1 MAIDPN
7 IALGV
12 KPLEVANPV
21 NAYAQMAQLQGVQ
34 QAGELNAL
42 KMQELRAVNEQR
54 NALRQLNPTAADY
67 EAQLF
72 KVDPALG
79 IQYRKESRAA
89 DQAVAATEKTKLEIA
104 AKQTDAFRDL
114 LQHVGTRDEAVQWLQ
129 AQYSNPYL
137 GPVVKQVPFEQAVSR
152 IPNDTAGL
160 QKWKNLNAVG
170 MTDWVKRNTMTAAES
185 AADIRAR
192 EKLAQDER
200 SVVYQ
205 QDAEGNVVAL
215 PSKLRAGEVPRARMA
230 VAPDA
235 GMTPL
240 ESKPS
245 EAVSKELTSINQ
257 QRSIVKGALDAVKA
271 TPDAFGLGRGLT
283 PEFAAGR
290 IATSEENQ
298 ARSYLFNVVSGVIK
312 ERAGTAQSA
321 SEKATLDRFLPG
333 ELDNAT
339 QIKDKLEGFQK
350 YLDDKEAGT
359 TRRPKKETPT
369 PSATG
374 NSVTLPDGRVM
385 TFPDANAASQ
395 FKKAAGL

>member
-1 MAIDPN
+1 MPIDPN

-12 KPLEVANPV
+12 RGIEVPNPLNQL
-21 NAYAQMAQLQGVQ
+21 AQVSQLQSMQ

-79 IQYRKESRAA
+79 IQYRKEARAA
-89 DQAVAATEKTKLEIA
+89 EQAAATTAKTKLEIA
-104 AKQTDAFRDL
+104 AKQTEAFRDL
-114 LQHVGTRDEAVQWLQ
+114 LQHVKTPEQAAQWVQ

-137 GPVVKQVPFEQAVSR
+137 GPVVSQVPMQQALGG
-152 IPNDTAGL
+152 IPTDPKGL
-160 QKWKNLNAVG
+160 QAWKNQNAVG

-185 AADIRAR
+185 AADARAR

-215 PSKLRAGEVPRARMA
+215 PSKLRAGEVPRARTA
-230 VAPDA
+230 VAPGA

-240 ESKPS
+240 EGKPS
-245 EAVSKELTSINQ
+245 EKVASERLSINQ
-257 QRSIVKGALDAVKA
+257 QRAIVKGALDAVTA
-271 TPDAFGLGRGLT
+271 TPDAFGMTRGLM
-283 PEFAAGR
+283 PESVGGR

-321 SEKATLDRFLPG
+321 AEADTLRRFLPV
-333 ELDNAT
+333 ETDDANV
-339 QIKDKLEGFQK
+339 IKDKMQAFDK
-350 YLDDKEAGT
+350 YLVAKESGT
-359 TRRPKKETPT
+359 GKPPKKETPT
-369 PSATG
+369 KTVLRTG
-374 NSVTLPDGRVM
+374 TLNGRKVVQYSDGS
-385 TFPDANAASQ
+385 TEYAD
-395 FKKAAGL
+395 

>member
-1 MAIDPN
+1 MPIDPN

-12 KPLEVANPV
+12 KPLEVANPI
-21 NAYAQMAQLQGVQ
+21 NAYAQIAQLQSMQ

-54 NALRQLNPTAADY
+54 NALRQLNPNAADY

-72 KVDPALG
+72 KVDPSLG
-79 IQYRKESRAA
+79 IQYRKEARAA
-89 DQAVAATEKTKLEIA
+89 EQAVAATEKTKLEIA
-104 AKQTDAFRDL
+104 TKQTEAFRDL

-137 GPVVKQVPFEQAVSR
+137 GPVIKQIPFEQAVGR
-152 IPNDTAGL
+152 IPNDPAGL

-185 AADIRAR
+185 AADTRAR

-215 PSKLRAGEVPRARMA
+215 PSKLRAGEVPRARTA
-230 VAPDA
+230 VAPGV

-257 QRSIVKGALDAVKA
+257 QRSIIKGALDAVKT
-271 TPDAFGLGRGLT
+271 TPDAFGMTRGLMPESVGGRMAT
-283 PEFAAGR
+283 P
-290 IATSEENQ
+290 EENQ

-321 SEKATLDRFLPG
+321 SEAETLRRFLPG
-333 ELDNAT
+333 ETDNAT
-339 QIKDKLEGFQK
+339 VIKDKLEGFQK

-359 TRRPKKETPT
+359 IRRPKKETPA
-369 PSATG
+369 PSATS

>member
-1 MAIDPN
+1 MPIDPN

-12 KPLEVANPV
+12 RGIEVPNPLNQL
-21 NAYAQMAQLQGVQ
+21 AQVSQLQSMQ

-42 KMQELRAVNEQR
+42 KMQELKAVNEQR

-79 IQYRKESRAA
+79 IQYRKEARAA
-89 DQAVAATEKTKLEIA
+89 EQAEATTAKTKLEIA
-104 AKQTDAFRDL
+104 AKQTEAFRDL
-114 LQHVGTRDEAVQWLQ
+114 LQHVKTPEQAAQWVQ

-137 GPVVKQVPFEQAVSR
+137 GPVVSQVPMQQALGG
-152 IPNDTAGL
+152 IPTDPKGL
-160 QKWKNLNAVG
+160 QAWKNQNAVG

-185 AADIRAR
+185 AADQRAR

-205 QDAEGNVVAL
+205 TDDQGNVVAL
-215 PSKLRAGEVPRARMA
+215 PSKLRAGEVPRARVA
-230 VAPDA
+230 VAPGA

-240 ESKPS
+240 EGKPS
-245 EAVSKELTSINQ
+245 EKVASERLSINQ
-257 QRSIVKGALDAVKA
+257 QKATVQGAIDAVKN
-271 TPDAFGLGRGLT
+271 TPDAFGWTTGNI
-283 PEFAAGR
+283 PEAVRAR
-290 IATSEENQ
+290 TATSAENE
-298 ARSYLFNVVSGVIK
+298 ARAFVFNVVSGVIK

-321 SEKATLDRFLPG
+321 GEAATLARFLPADT
-333 ELDNAT
+333 DNAK
-339 QIKDKLEGFQK
+339 IIEDKLTGFQK
-350 YLDDKEAGT
+350 YLDAKESGT
-359 TRRPKKETPT
+359 SRHPKKETPA